1 MGSAKATKVIRQRV
15 VGIKRAYPWSLFE
28 KTPIIDMVNRSIKTD
43 ALGSVDGCEANA
55 SCPGFETDIAD
66 SPSVARL
73 PARALS
79 EEKSGT
85 CSLTSGVSF
94 E

>member
-1 MGSAKATKVIRQRV
+1 

-28 KTPIIDMVNRSIKTD
+28 KTPIIDMVNRLIKPD
-43 ALGSVDGCEANA
+43 ALGSVDGREANA
-55 SCPGFETDIAD
+55 SSPGFETDMAD

-79 EEKSGT
+79 EGKSGT
-85 CSLTSGVSF
+85 CSLRQVYHSNKF
-94 E
+94 IRPY